1 MANIEEQ
8 VITHEQVRKGVTLDN
23 DPYQIGAK
31 CLESGRVKT
40 YLSNPNLDDESEPL
54 IVYEKVD
61 GDIMGR
67 AMFFPTKTRIGVD
80 YIRSYAG
87 SSLLVHEKARK
98 HMLGASLVLFPIYNK
113 KNTILLYGGMTKMAV
128 DLYKKLK
135 FTIFDIPSV
144 WQIRNIR
151 PILQRLHLR
160 GFLLNCISVLG
171 NLVLKPYQ
179 LLIKIPIHF
188 LCRGYDTVKLQEA
201 PDWIE
206 KIIES
211 DNHKYAEYHN
221 KEWFNWIIHNNY
233 YGKENDKQDLYGI
246 YKNKTPIGFVLL
258 TEREWRVESERPYTI
273 NFGTVREW
281 GTVDSSLLNEYTI
294 YKLALSLFSKNVDV
308 VQISTTENLTR
319 KRLRK
324 YGFIHRGNYNIAF
337 RPIGMHLDD
346 DSKNISNWR
355 IRSSYSDTCFY

>member
-8 VITHEQVRKGVTLDN
+8 VITHEQVRKGVSLDN

-31 CLESGRVKT
+31 CLEAGRVKT
-40 YLSNPNLDDESEPL
+40 FLSNPNLDDESDPL

-61 GDIMGR
+61 GEVMGR

-87 SSLLVHEKARK
+87 SSLFVHEEARK
-98 HMLGASLVLFPIYNK
+98 HMLGASLVMFPIYNK

-135 FTIFDIPSV
+135 FKIFDIPSV
-144 WQIRNIR
+144 WQIRNFG
-151 PILQRLHLR
+151 PILQRLHFR
-160 GFLLNCISVLG
+160 GFLLNCVSVLG
-171 NLVLKPYQ
+171 NMLLKPY
-179 LLIKIPIHF
+179 HF
-188 LCRGYDTVKLQEA
+188 LCRIPIYFLCRRYDIVKLREA
-201 PDWIE
+201 PDWLE
-206 KIIES
+206 NIIES
-211 DNHKYAEYHN
+211 DNHKYAECHD
-221 KEWFNWIIHNNY
+221 KEWFNWIINNNF
-233 YGKENDKQDLYGI
+233 YGRENDKQELYGI
-246 YKNKTPIGFVLL
+246 YKDKMPLGFVLV
-258 TEREWRVESERPYTI
+258 TEREWSVEGDNPYTI

-281 GTVDSSLLNEYTI
+281 GTIDSNLLNEYKI
-294 YKLALSLFSKNVDV
+294 YKIALSLFSKNVDV
-308 VQISTTENLTR
+308 VQISTTDNLTR
-319 KRLRK
+319 EKLHK
-324 YGFIHRGNYNIAF
+324 YGFIDRGSYNIAF